1 MILESMFRGNFAPM
15 DLLYPSDP
23 EYKKLNQEV
32 SVLADR
38 LRENLSPENQSV
50 LDEMLR
56 KIYTAQCIEC
66 GSYFCFALAAGM
78 QLQTEVQNQLKYLG
92 EEEV

>member
-32 SVLADR
+32 CGLTDK
-38 LRENLSPENQSV
+38 LKENLNPENQSV
-50 LDEMLR
+50 LDEILR
-56 KIYTAQCIEC
+56 KIYTAQGIEC
-66 GSYFCFALAAGM
+66 ESYFCFAFAVGM
-78 QLQTEVQNQLKYLG
+78 QLQKEIQEQLRRLEVTEV
-92 EEEV
+92 

>member
-32 SVLADR
+32 CDLADR
-38 LRENLSPENQSV
+38 LKESLSPENQSV

-56 KIYTAQCIEC
+56 KVYTAQGIEC
-66 GSYFCFALAAGM
+66 ESYFGFALAVGI
-78 QLQTEVQNQLKYLG
+78 QLQKEIQEQLRCLEVTEA
-92 EEEV
+92 

>member
-1 MILESMFRGNFAPM
+1 MILEAMFRGNFAPM

-32 SVLADR
+32 SDMADR

-66 GSYFCFALAAGM
+66 ESYFCFALAAGLTLQREIQA
-78 QLQTEVQNQLKYLG
+78 QLQYFQKE
-92 EEEV
+92 

>member
-23 EYKKLNQEV
+23 DYKKLNQEV
-32 SVLADR
+32 SDLTDR
-38 LRENLSPENQSV
+38 LKESLSPENQSL

-66 GSYFCFALAAGM
+66 ESYFRFVLAAGM
-78 QLQTEVQNQLKYLG
+78 QLQTEVQHQLQYLG
-92 EEEV
+92 EEER

>member
-1 MILESMFRGNFAPM
+1 MILGSMFRGNFAPM

-32 SVLADR
+32 SDLAHK

-50 LDEMLR
+50 LDKMLR

-66 GSYFCFALAAGM
+66 ESYFCFALAAGM
-78 QLQTEVQNQLKYLG
+78 QLQTEVQHQLRYL
-92 EEEV
+92 EEAEV

>member
-23 EYKKLNQEV
+23 EYKKLNQEI
-32 SVLADR
+32 SDLADR
-38 LRENLSPENQSV
+38 LRGNLSPENQSV

-66 GSYFCFALAAGM
+66 ESYFCFAIAAGM
-78 QLQTEVQNQLKYLG
+78 QLQTEVQAQLGHFK

>member
-32 SVLADR
+32 SVLGDK
-38 LRENLSPENQSV
+38 LRENLSLENQSV

-66 GSYFCFALAAGM
+66 ESYFCFAIAAGM
-78 QLQTEVQNQLKYLG
+78 QLQTEVQHQLKYLG
-92 EEEV
+92 ETDA